1 MKERTPE
8 NLTEL
13 LKRFMDGTAAEAA
26 AEEIRAGERLLEAC
40 PAPAPAARTLA
51 AIKICMTTAALRH
64 RWRVRV
70 FRGSLAAAAMVVMA
84 LLIGLP
90 AQRPTPR
97 PGMNFATIL
106 PTSVWES
113 DNLAADDLQLIYF
126 TSEIRR
132 IEAQMQALE
141 TEETDMDSG
150 GSPDDLERELLAI
163 ETEFWKG

>member
-1 MKERTPE
+1 MRERTPE

-40 PAPAPAARTLA
+40 PAPAPAERTLT
-51 AIKICMTTAALRH
+51 AIKIRMATAALRR

-70 FRGSLAAAAMVVMA
+70 FRGALAAAAAVVMA
-84 LLIGLP
+84 LLIGMP
-90 AQRPTPR
+90 TRGPSQRP
-97 PGMNFATIL
+97 GVNFATIM
-106 PTSVWES
+106 PTSIWES
-113 DNLAADDLQLIYF
+113 DDLAADDLQLVYF

-132 IEAQMQALE
+132 IEAQVRALE
-141 TEETDMDSG
+141 TEETDMDSD